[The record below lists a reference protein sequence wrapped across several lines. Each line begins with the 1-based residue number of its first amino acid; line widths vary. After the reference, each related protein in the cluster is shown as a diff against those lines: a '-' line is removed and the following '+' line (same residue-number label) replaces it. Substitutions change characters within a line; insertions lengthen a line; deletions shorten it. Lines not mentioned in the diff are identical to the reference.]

1 MIARIARNGSV
12 QIGVALASGLVLGLW
27 HPDLAAAMK
36 PLSDLFL
43 RTLGLAI
50 SLLMFALI
58 VSAIARLGQGVGVMA
73 ARMVLYFQVMSL
85 LSLLVGLI
93 VGLVIHPGSAVAPGP
108 IPINWGSAEPADPLL
123 PAAPSSM
130 PGLLDSLPGTLL
142 GAFTQSAI
150 LPVLCLAIVLGLVLR
165 ALGDRGSSWL
175 AGIERALAV
184 MLRLLRLFLRLAP
197 LAAFGAMAFTVSRYG
212 GASLWPLLK
221 FLLAV
226 YLAALCFI
234 CGVLALVARLCGFSL
249 LRLVLWLKHELLLVA
264 VTGSSVAA
272 LPMLIGRL
280 ERAGCPM
287 ELVRLS
293 LTTGYTFNLAGS
305 NLYIAVAMLF
315 LTQFAGIELSA
326 AQLATF
332 IVVGLITTLGST
344 SVAGSAFLT
353 LAATLSILHFLPV
366 EAVGLLLGVER
377 LMKCRSLTNVLG
389 NCVACLALARWQ
401 GTLDRPRL
409 VAALA
414 RRRH

>member
-27 HPDLAAAMK
+27 RPDLAAAMK

-50 SLLMFALI
+50 PLLMFALI
-58 VSAIARLGQGVGVMA
+58 VSAIARLGRGVGVMA
-73 ARMVLYFQVMSL
+73 ARLVLYFQVMSL

-93 VGLVIHPGSAVAPGP
+93 VGLVIHPGGSLGLGP
-108 IPINWGSAEPADPLL
+108 VPVDWSSVEPADPLL
-123 PAAPSSM
+123 PAAPTSV
-130 PGLLDSLPGTLL
+130 PGLLESLPGTLV
-142 GAFTQSAI
+142 GAFTQSAM
-150 LPVLCLAIVLGLVLR
+150 LPMLCLAIVLGLVMR
-165 ALGDRGSSWL
+165 ASGDRSAPWL
-175 AGIERALAV
+175 TGIERALAL

-197 LAAFGAMAFTVSRYG
+197 FAAFGAMAFTVSRYG

-221 FLLAV
+221 FLGAV
-226 YLAALCFI
+226 YLAALCFVG
-234 CGVLALVARLCGFSL
+234 GVLALVARLCGFSL
-249 LRLVLWLKHELLLVA
+249 LRLIVWLRRELLLVA

-272 LPMLIGRL
+272 LPLLIDRL
-280 ERAGCPM
+280 ERAGCPT

-305 NLYIAVAMLF
+305 NLYIAVALLF
-315 LTQFAGIELSA
+315 LTQFAGVELSV

-332 IVVGLITTLGST
+332 LIVGLITTQGST

-353 LAATLSILHFLPV
+353 LAATLSILQFVPV

-414 RRRH
+414 S

>member
-12 QIGVALASGLVLGLW
+12 QIGVALACGLLLGLW
-27 HPDLAAAMK
+27 RPDLGAAMK

-43 RTLGLAI
+43 RTLGLVI
-50 SLLMFALI
+50 PLLMFALI
-58 VSAIARLGQGVGVMA
+58 VAAIARLGRGAGAMA
-73 ARMVLYFQVMSL
+73 ARMVLYFQLMSL
-85 LSLLVGLI
+85 LSLLVGVL
-93 VGLVIHPGSAVAPGP
+93 VGLLIHPGTATGLGP
-108 IPINWGSAEPADPLL
+108 VPIDWSGAEPADPLL
-123 PAAPSSM
+123 PSAATPLPS
-130 PGLLDSLPGTLL
+130 LLDSLPGTLV
-142 GAFTQSAI
+142 GAFTQSAM
-150 LPVLCLAIVLGLVLR
+150 LPMLCLAIALGLMLR
-165 ALGDRGSSWL
+165 GLGERGMPWL
-175 AGIERALAV
+175 AGIEQVLALQ
-184 MLRLLRLFLRLAP
+184 LRLLRLFLRLAP

-221 FLLAV
+221 FLVAV

-234 CGVLALVARLCGFSL
+234 CGVLGLVARLCGFSL
-249 LRLVLWLKHELLLVA
+249 LRLIVWLRRELLLVA

-272 LPMLIGRL
+272 LPLLIGRL
-280 ERAGCPM
+280 ERAGCPT

-305 NLYIAVAMLF
+305 NLYIAVALLF
-315 LTQFAGIELSA
+315 LTQFAGVELSA
-326 AQLATF
+326 AQLAIF

-353 LAATLSILHFLPV
+353 LAATLSILHFVPV

-409 VAALA
+409 AAALA
-414 RRRH
+414 S

>member
-12 QIGVALASGLVLGLW
+12 QIGVALASGLLLGLW
-27 HPDLAAAMK
+27 RPDLAAAMK

-50 SLLMFALI
+50 PLLMFTLI

-73 ARMVLYFQVMSL
+73 ARMVLYFQLMSL
-85 LSLLVGLI
+85 LSLLVGLV
-93 VGLVIHPGSAVAPGP
+93 VGLVIHPGSSMGP
-108 IPINWGSAEPADPLL
+108 SSVPIDWGGAEPADPLL
-123 PAAPSSM
+123 PAAPAAVPS
-130 PGLLDSLPGTLL
+130 LLDSLPGTLI

-150 LPVLCLAIVLGLVLR
+150 LPVLCLAIVLGLILR
-165 ALGDRGSSWL
+165 ALGGRGAPWL
-175 AGIERALAV
+175 AKIERALTL
-184 MLRLLRLFLRLAP
+184 MLRLLHLFLRLAP

-226 YLAALCFI
+226 YLAALCFV

-249 LRLVLWLKHELLLVA
+249 LRLIVWLKHELLLVA

-272 LPMLIGRL
+272 LPLLIGRC
-280 ERAGCPM
+280 ERAGCPT

-305 NLYIAVAMLF
+305 NLYIAVALLF
-315 LTQFAGIELSA
+315 LTQFAGVELSA
-326 AQLATF
+326 VQLAVF
-332 IVVGLITTLGST
+332 IIVGLITTLGST

-353 LAATLSILHFLPV
+353 LAATLSILQFVPV

-401 GTLDRPRL
+401 GTLDRSRL
-409 VAALA
+409 TAALA
-414 RRRH
+414 P